1 MMLGFSPVL
10 QRQKKKDKKAADIAE
25 CEAKLAELKQ
35 SDD

>member
-1 MMLGFSPVL
+1 LLPC